1 MQFTMVKKGV
11 HMSQHAVHKIV
22 IIEKEK
28 LILIFLK
35 KYNPQT
41 ILNKRE
47 YSSQNKYKAVHEV
60 YT

>member
-1 MQFTMVKKGV
+1 
-11 HMSQHAVHKIV
+11 MSQHAVHKIV

-35 KYNPQT
+35 KYNPYT